1 MKYNFIKKL
10 EALLISSA
18 VVLTTGISPIQTW
31 AFDDGFVQT
40 EQDLS
45 VEIDDNEQDV
55 TDNISVENNTDTE
68 VTDSS
73 EDSQLSAAEDFSD
86 TVSVGED
93 ISETEANE
101 LLSKVAT
108 KLKTLLSSSKTPVN
122 ILYSENLNIADY
134 VESHLQEWMGSET
147 DVSGVTVSFA
157 SPMSLYEEYFDE
169 AGNIIL
175 WKTGTFKVTPR
186 QKVAIKVTFHYGGF
200 EKTSGYLYAYLG
212 PDAPYYNTKAQ
223 EEVNALTFDQMRTNT
238 SDEETNVTSDL
249 HLPAYLLPE
258 GVQGCYSRITWSTDH
273 PEILQ
278 IGELGTDNYY
288 AATLNRPA
296 KDTTILLT
304 AHGKF
309 KLSDDYPNGMEERTR
324 TFSLTVKGMSLA
336 TFKPV
341 DTSGV
346 TLNNVSA
353 TVKDA
358 DGNLAESKGELTFA
372 VTPNKTYTYELSAE
386 GYGTVKG
393 TFTPGEEAIEIPVTL
408 KSNEEINQEN
418 QQRLDAVAKAV
429 DARLTDP
436 SQTLLDSSSGTS
448 ITAYIQ
454 SHLPDYTDAETG
466 DITVTIKDRDE
477 AAATCISEDGTITY
491 MLSPVEISR
500 KAGLKFVYTIGGVSA
515 ESADWNYI
523 TVGPDITGYNARVQE
538 ESSQVTEDTIKGSN
552 ASLETVTESLV
563 LPAYV
568 SEPDSSYSQI
578 TWSSD
583 NQAVEI
589 GEAENNT
596 YKVTV
601 HRPLPF
607 TKDAEV
613 NLTATFQA
621 KIAGQYKGLES
632 ASRSFK
638 VTVPVRTP
646 ETFNASIHVRTTD
659 GKNAEG
665 IAIEVKDPDGTPVTA
680 ENGIYRVTERKE
692 YSYTVKKEG
701 YTTLEGTFL
710 PVEDNTS
717 IDLTIVTEAETR
729 AAEEK
734 LDLLIEILDK
744 NRGKLD
750 GWHPDY
756 KKDKNYGDY
765 MKKYLQENLSRF
777 TDKEINFSNIT
788 IRAYNKSGRYTQI
801 AENGDIIWPLSLAYN
816 GTNITDLCYE
826 FRCDGVVRN
835 FEKNLY
841 PVLLDQDIEGHN
853 RKVKEELDTITFEL
867 IRGNA
872 DDTEDSVTKAPTLYA
887 YANYLKYEEKSFG
900 HIEWSTDR
908 PDIIEIGEQRRMVGN
923 NMYYNAYDVKMNFP
937 SDQDVQVHLK
947 ATITPHLLTPSYA
960 GNYKDDLKTYEK
972 TFTLTIKANPYTEE
986 ELQKYLDDA
995 VEKAVGWKGTTWPLH
1010 TQSSTGKDPDE
1021 ILLGFNEELMDNG
1034 TLSLDSER
1042 GLLAIDRSS
1051 SLYFD
1056 IYPDIFA
1063 TSEATTTDNLIFTY
1077 TVGNVTV
1084 KKVLPITIRTESKE
1098 TALRDADKIQEKFE
1112 ETLLNGQDP
1121 KAVSKDLPEMYT
1133 YKTDNAQWRIAPK
1146 DDVYYTSSH
1155 PEVIAD
1161 TVSKDENGKSVLK
1174 VNIPK
1179 VTTEV
1184 TLSAYVSNDVYGK
1197 FVKPFYDEHE
1207 DLQTLYMHPVS
1218 VTVTVVGESSQK
1230 LADTINKASQ
1240 YYKSIKK
1247 EPEGTEPGCY
1257 PEGTKATLQKAI
1269 DDGKALLTRKDATG
1283 EELDAAIEA
1292 LENLIQT
1299 TKDSYIWAEAQVT
1312 VKAYQLPGEA
1322 GDILDLKVS
1331 AGLSEKYGYS
1341 KPEAYRNQV
1350 TAQDAF
1356 IAAEIRILG
1365 EEDFAADPRR
1375 YLEIGGESGK
1385 ANHGWVTKI
1394 FGIRTEDLGYCV
1406 NNKIPMYP
1414 DDPNTGSVAD
1424 DTVLRPGDLLT
1435 VFLYGDTEN
1444 WQDLYLYFK
1453 SVPSTLDAG
1462 ESLTLT
1468 LLGMHPF
1475 NMKEEATA
1483 RGGFTVNLRSEEGQW
1498 LKGVTDEN
1506 GKVTFQVE
1514 KAGHYT
1520 ADITEKPEGAQD
1532 VHFVFPVDRLTVLQK
1547 AENLTVPEI
1556 SETTDLKDL
1565 QIMEGDKVL
1574 KEDKDYSVKETT
1586 EGHKVTVTIT
1596 FQGIY
1601 TGETL
1606 RTYTTAHKFDKYR
1619 TTAKATVS
1627 APEKREY
1634 TCSICGKKETRN
1646 HGKKLTPS
1654 MKVNVSGITLKLKQ
1668 KTAGV
1673 KVTGLA
1679 RGDSI
1684 KSWKSSNTKIVKV
1697 TSKGVITAQKK
1708 TGKANITVTL
1718 KSGKKAVIKV
1728 KVQKGTVKTTKISGL
1743 DRNLTIK
1750 KGKSLTLKPVI
1761 SPFTSGEKVTYTTS
1775 NKKIATVT
1783 SKGKIT
1789 AKKKGSVNIIVR
1801 SGKKA
1806 VKIKVTVK

>member
-18 VVLTTGISPIQTW
+18 VIVTTGISPATAW
-31 AFDDGFVQT
+31 ASEDDLVQI
-40 EQDLS
+40 EQ
-45 VEIDDNEQDV
+45 EADDFSEDCIVSEEAAVQNISDS
-55 TDNISVENNTDTE
+55 DNIE
-68 VTDSS
+68 
-73 EDSQLSAAEDFSD
+73 ADFSD
-86 TVSVGED
+86 DLSASEETDLEDAGESID
-93 ISETEANE
+93 LKALDTE
-101 LLSKVAT
+101 LSKV
-108 KLKTLLSSSKTPVN
+108 LSRSKTPLL
-122 ILYSENLNIADY
+122 IKYSKPANVIDYIQKNLSTYITD
-134 VESHLQEWMGSET
+134 M
-147 DVSGVTVSFA
+147 DVSNVKLAYLSSTFA
-157 SPMSLYEEYFDE
+157 EYFDSE
-169 AGNIIL
+169 ANIIDWPRYEEKRRAGIKL
-175 WKTGTFKVTPR
+175 QYECNGVTYAGTKTCYFW
-186 QKVAIKVTFHYGGF
+186 I
-200 EKTSGYLYAYLG
+200 G
-212 PDAPYYNTKAQ
+212 PDVDFWN
-223 EEVNALTFDQMRTNT
+223 EEIKNIRDNLTFDNIKGSSTDT
-238 SDEETNVTSDL
+238 TENVTAALS
-249 HLPAYLLPE
+249 LPSKSGYNF
-258 GVQGCYSRITWSTDH
+258 VKISWSTDR
-273 PEILQ
+273 PDILQ
-278 IGELGTDNYY
+278 INDSTGDSCT
-288 AATLNRPA
+288 AVLNR
-296 KDTTILLT
+296 KDQDQKITLT
-304 AHGKF
+304 ATF
-309 KLSDDYPNGMEERTR
+309 QYMYDDEYPEIQECTKS
-324 TFSLTVKGMSLA
+324 FELTVKKIARAVIRS
-336 TFKPV
+336 V
-341 DTSGV
+341 DTSGA
-346 TLNNVSA
+346 SI
-353 TVKDA
+353 DH
-358 DGNLAESKGELTFA
+358 A
-372 VTPNKTYTYELSAE
+372 VTVLKDHAGNTVTSTDGKTFDVSEDEEYTYEISAE

-393 TFTPGEEAIEIPVTL
+393 TFTAGQGTTEIPVTL

-418 QQRLDAVAKAV
+418 QQRLDAVATAV

-466 DITVTIKDRDE
+466 DIAVTIKDRDE
-477 AAATCISEDGTITY
+477 AAATCISEDGAITY
-491 MLSPVEISR
+491 LLSPVETSR
-500 KAGLKFVYTIGGVSA
+500 KAGLKFVYTIGSVSA
-515 ESADWNYI
+515 ESADWNYL
-523 TVGPDITGYNARVQE
+523 TVGPDITGYNARVRE

-659 GKNAEG
+659 GKDAEG
-665 IAIEVKDPDGTPVTA
+665 IAIEVKDPDETPVTA

-765 MKKYLQENLSRF
+765 MKKYLQENLSKF
-777 TDKEINFSNIT
+777 TDKEIDFSNIT
-788 IRAYNKSGRYTQI
+788 IRAYDKNGRYTQI
-801 AENGDIIWPLSLAYN
+801 AENGDIIWPLPGVYS
-816 GTNITDLCYE
+816 GTNINDLCYE

-835 FEKNLY
+835 FEKDLY
-841 PVLLDQDIEGHN
+841 TLLLDQDIEGHN

-887 YANYLKYEEKSFG
+887 YANYLKYEENSFG

-1218 VTVTVVGESSQK
+1218 VTVTIVGESSQK

-1322 GDILDLKVS
+1322 GDILDLNVS

>member
-18 VVLTTGISPIQTW
+18 VIVTTGISPATAW
-31 AFDDGFVQT
+31 ASEDDLVQI
-40 EQDLS
+40 EQ
-45 VEIDDNEQDV
+45 EADDFSEDCIVSEEAAVQNISDS
-55 TDNISVENNTDTE
+55 DNIE
-68 VTDSS
+68 
-73 EDSQLSAAEDFSD
+73 ADFSD
-86 TVSVGED
+86 DLSASEETDLEDAGESID
-93 ISETEANE
+93 LKALDTE
-101 LLSKVAT
+101 LSKV
-108 KLKTLLSSSKTPVN
+108 LSRSKTPLL
-122 ILYSENLNIADY
+122 IKYSKPANVIDYIQKNLSTYITD
-134 VESHLQEWMGSET
+134 M
-147 DVSGVTVSFA
+147 DVSNVKLAYLSSTFA
-157 SPMSLYEEYFDE
+157 EYFDSE
-169 AGNIIL
+169 ANIIDWPRYEEKRRAGIKL
-175 WKTGTFKVTPR
+175 QYECNGVTYAGTKTCYFW
-186 QKVAIKVTFHYGGF
+186 I
-200 EKTSGYLYAYLG
+200 G
-212 PDAPYYNTKAQ
+212 PDVDFWN
-223 EEVNALTFDQMRTNT
+223 EEIKNIRDNLTFDNIKGSSTDT
-238 SDEETNVTSDL
+238 TENVTAALS
-249 HLPAYLLPE
+249 LPSKSGYNF
-258 GVQGCYSRITWSTDH
+258 VKISWSTDR
-273 PEILQ
+273 PDILQ
-278 IGELGTDNYY
+278 INDSTGDSCT
-288 AATLNRPA
+288 AVLNR
-296 KDTTILLT
+296 KDQDQKITLT
-304 AHGKF
+304 ATF
-309 KLSDDYPNGMEERTR
+309 QYMYDDEYPEIQECTKS
-324 TFSLTVKGMSLA
+324 FELTVKKIARAVIRS
-336 TFKPV
+336 V
-341 DTSGV
+341 DTSGA
-346 TLNNVSA
+346 SI
-353 TVKDA
+353 DH
-358 DGNLAESKGELTFA
+358 A
-372 VTPNKTYTYELSAE
+372 VTVLKDHAGNTVTSTDGKTFDVSEDEEYTYEISAE

-393 TFTPGEEAIEIPVTL
+393 TFTAGQGTTEIPVTL

-418 QQRLDAVAKAV
+418 QQRLDAVATAV

-466 DITVTIKDRDE
+466 DIAVTIKDRDE
-477 AAATCISEDGTITY
+477 AAATCISEDGAITY
-491 MLSPVEISR
+491 LLSPVETSR
-500 KAGLKFVYTIGGVSA
+500 KAGLKFVYTIGSVSA
-515 ESADWNYI
+515 ESADWNYL
-523 TVGPDITGYNARVQE
+523 TVGPDITGYNARVRE

-659 GKNAEG
+659 GKDAEG
-665 IAIEVKDPDGTPVTA
+665 IAIEVKDSDETPVTA

-765 MKKYLQENLSRF
+765 MKKYLQENLSKF
-777 TDKEINFSNIT
+777 TDKEIDFSNIT
-788 IRAYNKSGRYTQI
+788 IRAYDKNGRYTQI
-801 AENGDIIWPLSLAYN
+801 AENGDIIWPLPGVYS
-816 GTNITDLCYE
+816 GTNINDLCYE

-835 FEKNLY
+835 FEKDLY
-841 PVLLDQDIEGHN
+841 TLLLDQDIEGHN

-887 YANYLKYEEKSFG
+887 YANYLKYEENSFG

-1322 GDILDLKVS
+1322 GDILDLNVS

>member
-18 VVLTTGISPIQTW
+18 VIVTTGISPATAW
-31 AFDDGFVQT
+31 ASEDDLVQI
-40 EQDLS
+40 EQ
-45 VEIDDNEQDV
+45 EADDFSEDCIVSEEAAVQNISDS
-55 TDNISVENNTDTE
+55 DNIE
-68 VTDSS
+68 
-73 EDSQLSAAEDFSD
+73 ADFSD
-86 TVSVGED
+86 DLSASKETDLEDAGESID
-93 ISETEANE
+93 LKALDTE
-101 LLSKVAT
+101 LSKV
-108 KLKTLLSSSKTPVN
+108 LSRSKTPLL
-122 ILYSENLNIADY
+122 IKYSKPANVIDYIQKNLSTYITD
-134 VESHLQEWMGSET
+134 M
-147 DVSGVTVSFA
+147 DVSNVKLAYLSSTFA
-157 SPMSLYEEYFDE
+157 EYFDSE
-169 AGNIIL
+169 ANIIDWPRYEEKRRAGIKL
-175 WKTGTFKVTPR
+175 QYECNGVTYAGTKTCYFW
-186 QKVAIKVTFHYGGF
+186 I
-200 EKTSGYLYAYLG
+200 G
-212 PDAPYYNTKAQ
+212 PDVDFWN
-223 EEVNALTFDQMRTNT
+223 EEIKNIRDNLMFDNIKGSSTDT
-238 SDEETNVTSDL
+238 TENVTAALS
-249 HLPAYLLPE
+249 LPSKS
-258 GVQGCYSRITWSTDH
+258 GNNFVKITWSTDR
-273 PEILQ
+273 PDILQ
-278 IGELGTDNYY
+278 INDSTGDSCT
-288 AATLNRPA
+288 AVLNR
-296 KDTTILLT
+296 KDQDQKITLT
-304 AHGKF
+304 ATF
-309 KLSDDYPNGMEERTR
+309 QYMYDDEYPEIQECTKS
-324 TFSLTVKGMSLA
+324 FELTVKKIA
-336 TFKPV
+336 RAVIRPV
-341 DTSGV
+341 DTSGA
-346 TLNNVSA
+346 SI
-353 TVKDA
+353 DH
-358 DGNLAESKGELTFA
+358 A
-372 VTPNKTYTYELSAE
+372 VTVLKDHAGNTVTSTDGKTFDVSEDEGYTYEISAE

-393 TFTPGEEAIEIPVTL
+393 TFTAGQGTTEIPVTL
-408 KSNEEINQEN
+408 KSNEEISQEN

-466 DITVTIKDRDE
+466 DIAVTIKDRDE

-491 MLSPVEISR
+491 LLSPVETSR
-500 KAGLKFVYTIGGVSA
+500 KAGLKFVYTIGSVSA
-515 ESADWNYI
+515 ESADWNYL
-523 TVGPDITGYNARVQE
+523 TVGPDITGYNTRVQE

-552 ASLETVTESLV
+552 TSLETVTESLV

-659 GKNAEG
+659 GKDAEG

-972 TFTLTIKANPYTEE
+972 TFTLTVKANPYTEE
-986 ELQKYLDDA
+986 ELQKYLDDT
-995 VEKAVGWKGTTWPLH
+995 VEKAVEWKGTTWPFF
-1010 TQSSTGKDPDE
+1010 TQSSTGGDPHY
-1021 ILLGFNEELMDNG
+1021 IILGFNEELMDNG
-1034 TLSLDSER
+1034 ILSLDSER

-1051 SLYFD
+1051 SIHFD

-1098 TALRDADKIQEKFE
+1098 IALRDADKIQEKFE

-1121 KAVSKDLPEMYT
+1121 KAVSKDLQEIVT
-1133 YKTDNAQWRIAPK
+1133 FKTDNGKWHLFEK
-1146 DDVYYTSSH
+1146 DKNINSYFTSSN

-1161 TVSKDENGKSVLK
+1161 ICTENENGKFVYK

-1184 TLSAYVSNDVYGK
+1184 TLSAYVSNDVYGD
-1197 FVKPFYDEHE
+1197 FVKHFYDEHE

-1230 LADTINKASQ
+1230 LADTINKANQ
-1240 YYKSIKK
+1240 YYKSIEK

-1283 EELDAAIEA
+1283 EELDAAIET

-1322 GDILDLKVS
+1322 GDILDLNVS

>member
-18 VVLTTGISPIQTW
+18 VIVTTGISPATAW
-31 AFDDGFVQT
+31 ASEDDLVQI
-40 EQDLS
+40 EQ
-45 VEIDDNEQDV
+45 EADDFSEDCIVSEEAAVQNISDS
-55 TDNISVENNTDTE
+55 DNIE
-68 VTDSS
+68 
-73 EDSQLSAAEDFSD
+73 ADFSD
-86 TVSVGED
+86 DLSASEETDLEDAGESID
-93 ISETEANE
+93 LKALDTE
-101 LLSKVAT
+101 LSKV
-108 KLKTLLSSSKTPVN
+108 LSRSKTPLL
-122 ILYSENLNIADY
+122 IKYSKPANVIDYIQKNLSTYITD
-134 VESHLQEWMGSET
+134 M
-147 DVSGVTVSFA
+147 DVSNVKLAYLSSTFA
-157 SPMSLYEEYFDE
+157 EYFDSE
-169 AGNIIL
+169 ANIIDWPRYEEKRRAGIKL
-175 WKTGTFKVTPR
+175 QYECNGVTYAGTKTCYFW
-186 QKVAIKVTFHYGGF
+186 I
-200 EKTSGYLYAYLG
+200 G
-212 PDAPYYNTKAQ
+212 PDVDFWN
-223 EEVNALTFDQMRTNT
+223 EEIKNIRDNLTFDNIKGSSTDT
-238 SDEETNVTSDL
+238 TENVTAALS
-249 HLPAYLLPE
+249 LPSKSGYNF
-258 GVQGCYSRITWSTDH
+258 VKISWSTDR
-273 PEILQ
+273 PDILQ
-278 IGELGTDNYY
+278 INDSTGDSCT
-288 AATLNRPA
+288 AVLNR
-296 KDTTILLT
+296 KDQDQKITLT
-304 AHGKF
+304 ATF
-309 KLSDDYPNGMEERTR
+309 QYMYDDEYPEIQECTKS
-324 TFSLTVKGMSLA
+324 FELTVKKIARAVIRS
-336 TFKPV
+336 V
-341 DTSGV
+341 DTSGA
-346 TLNNVSA
+346 SI
-353 TVKDA
+353 DH
-358 DGNLAESKGELTFA
+358 A
-372 VTPNKTYTYELSAE
+372 VTVLKDHAGNTVTSTDGKTFDVSEDEEYTYEISAE

-393 TFTPGEEAIEIPVTL
+393 TFTAGQGTTEIPVTL

-418 QQRLDAVAKAV
+418 QQRLDAVATAV

-466 DITVTIKDRDE
+466 DIAVTIKDRDE
-477 AAATCISEDGTITY
+477 AAATCISEDGAITY
-491 MLSPVEISR
+491 LLSPVETSR
-500 KAGLKFVYTIGGVSA
+500 KAGLKFVYTIGSVSA
-515 ESADWNYI
+515 ESADWNYL
-523 TVGPDITGYNARVQE
+523 TVGPDITGYNARVRE

-659 GKNAEG
+659 GKDAEG
-665 IAIEVKDPDGTPVTA
+665 IAIEVKDPDETPVTA

-765 MKKYLQENLSRF
+765 MKKYLQENLSKF
-777 TDKEINFSNIT
+777 TDKEIDFSNIT
-788 IRAYNKSGRYTQI
+788 IRAYDKNGRYTQI
-801 AENGDIIWPLSLAYN
+801 AENGDIIWPLPGVYS
-816 GTNITDLCYE
+816 GTNINDLCYE

-835 FEKNLY
+835 FEKDLY
-841 PVLLDQDIEGHN
+841 TLLLDQDIEGHN

-1520 ADITEKPEGAQD
+1520 ADITEKPEGTQD

-1586 EGHKVTVTIT
+1586 EGHTVTVTIT

-1601 TGETL
+1601 TGETV

-1634 TCSICGKKETRN
+1634 TCSVCGKKETRN
-1646 HGKKLTPS
+1646 YGKKLTPS
-1654 MKVNVSGITLKLKQ
+1654 MKVNVSGIILKLKQ

-1728 KVQKGTVKTTKISGL
+1728 KVQKETVKTTKISGL
-1743 DRNLTIK
+1743 SKNLTIK
-1750 KGKSLTLKPVI
+1750 KGKSVTLKPVI

>member
-18 VVLTTGISPIQTW
+18 VIVTTGISPATAW
-31 AFDDGFVQT
+31 ASEDDLVQI
-40 EQDLS
+40 EQ
-45 VEIDDNEQDV
+45 EADDFSEDCIVSEEAAVQNISDS
-55 TDNISVENNTDTE
+55 DNIE
-68 VTDSS
+68 
-73 EDSQLSAAEDFSD
+73 ADFSD
-86 TVSVGED
+86 DLSASEETDLEDAGESID
-93 ISETEANE
+93 LKALDTE
-101 LLSKVAT
+101 LSKV
-108 KLKTLLSSSKTPVN
+108 LSRSKTPLL
-122 ILYSENLNIADY
+122 IKYSKPANVIDYIQKNLSTYITD
-134 VESHLQEWMGSET
+134 M
-147 DVSGVTVSFA
+147 DVSNVKLAYLSSTFA
-157 SPMSLYEEYFDE
+157 EYFDSE
-169 AGNIIL
+169 ANIIDWPRYEEKRRAGIKL
-175 WKTGTFKVTPR
+175 QYECNGVTYAGTKTCYFW
-186 QKVAIKVTFHYGGF
+186 I
-200 EKTSGYLYAYLG
+200 G
-212 PDAPYYNTKAQ
+212 PDVDFWN
-223 EEVNALTFDQMRTNT
+223 EEIKNIRDNLTFDNIKGSSTDT
-238 SDEETNVTSDL
+238 TENVTAALS
-249 HLPAYLLPE
+249 LPSKSGYNF
-258 GVQGCYSRITWSTDH
+258 VKISWSTDR
-273 PEILQ
+273 PDILQ
-278 IGELGTDNYY
+278 INDSTGDSCT
-288 AATLNRPA
+288 AVLNR
-296 KDTTILLT
+296 KDQDQKITLT
-304 AHGKF
+304 ATF
-309 KLSDDYPNGMEERTR
+309 QYMYDDEYPEIQECTKS
-324 TFSLTVKGMSLA
+324 FELTVKKIARAVIRS
-336 TFKPV
+336 V
-341 DTSGV
+341 DTSGA
-346 TLNNVSA
+346 SI
-353 TVKDA
+353 DH
-358 DGNLAESKGELTFA
+358 A
-372 VTPNKTYTYELSAE
+372 VTVLKDHAGNTVTSTDGKTFDVSEDEEYTYEISAE

-393 TFTPGEEAIEIPVTL
+393 TFTAGQGTTEIPVTL

-418 QQRLDAVAKAV
+418 QQRLDAVATAV

-466 DITVTIKDRDE
+466 DIAVTIKDRDE
-477 AAATCISEDGTITY
+477 AAATCISEDGAITY
-491 MLSPVEISR
+491 LLSPVETSR
-500 KAGLKFVYTIGGVSA
+500 KAGLKFVYTIGSVSA
-515 ESADWNYI
+515 ESADWNYL
-523 TVGPDITGYNARVQE
+523 TVGPDITGYNARVRE

-568 SEPDSSYSQI
+568 SEPDSRYSQI

-659 GKNAEG
+659 GKDAEG
-665 IAIEVKDPDGTPVTA
+665 IAIEVKDPDETPVTA

-765 MKKYLQENLSRF
+765 MKKYLQENLSKF
-777 TDKEINFSNIT
+777 TDKEIDFSNIT
-788 IRAYNKSGRYTQI
+788 IRAYDKNGRYTQI
-801 AENGDIIWPLSLAYN
+801 AENGDIIWPLPGVYS
-816 GTNITDLCYE
+816 GTNINDLCYE

-835 FEKNLY
+835 FEKDLY
-841 PVLLDQDIEGHN
+841 TLLLDQDIEGHN

-1520 ADITEKPEGAQD
+1520 ADITEKPEGTQD

-1586 EGHKVTVTIT
+1586 EGHTVTVTIT

-1601 TGETL
+1601 TGETV

-1634 TCSICGKKETRN
+1634 TCSVCGKKETRN
-1646 HGKKLTPS
+1646 YGKKLTPS
-1654 MKVNVSGITLKLKQ
+1654 MKVNVSGIILKLKQ

-1743 DRNLTIK
+1743 SKNLTIK
-1750 KGKSLTLKPVI
+1750 KGKSVTLKPVI

>member
-18 VVLTTGISPIQTW
+18 VILTTGISPATAW
-31 AFDDGFVQT
+31 ASEDDLVQI
-40 EQDLS
+40 EQ
-45 VEIDDNEQDV
+45 EADDFSEDCIVSEEAAVQNISDS
-55 TDNISVENNTDTE
+55 DNIE
-68 VTDSS
+68 
-73 EDSQLSAAEDFSD
+73 ADFSD
-86 TVSVGED
+86 DLSASEETDLEDAGESID
-93 ISETEANE
+93 LKALDTE
-101 LLSKVAT
+101 LSKV
-108 KLKTLLSSSKTPVN
+108 LSRSKTPLL
-122 ILYSENLNIADY
+122 IKYSKPANVIDYIQKNLSTYITD
-134 VESHLQEWMGSET
+134 M
-147 DVSGVTVSFA
+147 DVSNVKLSYLSSTFA
-157 SPMSLYEEYFDE
+157 EYFDSE
-169 AGNIIL
+169 ANIIDWPRYEEKRRAGIKL
-175 WKTGTFKVTPR
+175 QYECNGVTYAGTKTCYFW
-186 QKVAIKVTFHYGGF
+186 I
-200 EKTSGYLYAYLG
+200 G
-212 PDAPYYNTKAQ
+212 PDVDFWN
-223 EEVNALTFDQMRTNT
+223 EEIKNIRDNLTFDNIKGSSTDT
-238 SDEETNVTSDL
+238 TENVTTALS
-249 HLPAYLLPE
+249 LPLKSGYNF
-258 GVQGCYSRITWSTDH
+258 VKISWSTDR
-273 PEILQ
+273 PDILQ
-278 IGELGTDNYY
+278 INDSTGDSCT
-288 AATLNRPA
+288 TVLNR
-296 KDTTILLT
+296 KDQDQKITLT
-304 AHGKF
+304 ATF
-309 KLSDDYPNGMEERTR
+309 QYMYDDEYPEIQECTKS
-324 TFSLTVKGMSLA
+324 FELIVKKIA
-336 TFKPV
+336 RAVIRPV
-341 DTSGV
+341 DTSGA
-346 TLNNVSA
+346 SIA
-353 TVKDA
+353 H
-358 DGNLAESKGELTFA
+358 A
-372 VTPNKTYTYELSAE
+372 VTVLKDHAGNTVTSTDGKTFDVSEDEEYTYEISAE

-393 TFTPGEEAIEIPVTL
+393 TFTAGQGTTEIPVTL

-418 QQRLDAVAKAV
+418 QQRLDIVAKAV
-429 DARLTDP
+429 DAKLTDP
-436 SQTLLDSSSGTS
+436 SQTLLDSNSGTS

-454 SHLPDYTDAETG
+454 SHLPEYTDAETG

-659 GKNAEG
+659 GKDAEG

-692 YSYTVKKEG
+692 YSYTVQKEG

-717 IDLTIVTEAETR
+717 IDLTIVTEAETS

-734 LDLLIEILDK
+734 LDLLTKILNENKFYD
-744 NRGKLD
+744 LQ
-750 GWHPDY
+750 PDY
-756 KKDKNYGDY
+756 KKDTNYAEY
-765 MKKYLQENLSRF
+765 FKEYFQKNLSKY
-777 TDKEINFSNIT
+777 TDKEIDFSNIS
-788 IRAYNKSGRYTQI
+788 IRAYGNAGYQGKLFITDK
-801 AENGDIIWPLSLAYN
+801 GDIIWPLFSSDVGPQSQN
-816 GTNITDLCYE
+816 VKFE
-826 FRCDGVVRN
+826 FRCNGVTRIFDKGIN
-835 FEKNLY
+835 FRLY
-841 PVLLDQDIEGHN
+841 DQDIEGHN
-853 RKVKEELDTITFEL
+853 RKAKEELDAMTFDV
-867 IRGNA
+867 IRGSEK
-872 DDTEDSVTKAPTLYA
+872 DMEDSVTKAPTLFA
-887 YANYLKYEEKSFG
+887 YRNYKESSLDNFG
-900 HIEWSTDR
+900 KITWTTDR
-908 PDIIEIGEQRRMVGN
+908 PDIIEIGTLDRKVQTSN
-923 NMYYNAYDVKMNFP
+923 WYNTNAYDIKVNFP
-937 SDQDVQVHLK
+937 TDQDVQVHLK
-947 ATITPHLLTPSYA
+947 ATITPNLLTSATYE

-986 ELQKYLDDA
+986 DLQKQLDDYI
-995 VEKAVGWKGTTWPLH
+995 EKLKERNGTTWPSYY
-1010 TQSSTGKDPDE
+1010 QSGTGRTPSAP
-1021 ILLGFNEELMDNG
+1021 ILTSPSYEMIDNG
-1034 TLSLDSER
+1034 NLSLNSER
-1042 GLLAIDRSS
+1042 GLLATEKSGNTF
-1051 SLYFD
+1051 YV
-1056 IYPDIFA
+1056 YPDIFA
-1063 TSEATTTDNLIFTY
+1063 TTEATTADNLIFSY

-1084 KKVLPITIRTESKE
+1084 TKVLPITIRTESKE
-1098 TALRDADKIQEKFE
+1098 TALRDTDKIQEKFAE
-1112 ETLLNGQDP
+1112 ALLNGQDP
-1121 KAVSKDLPEMYT
+1121 QAVSKDLPEMYT

-1146 DDVYYTSSH
+1146 DGVYYTSSH

-1184 TLSAYVSNDVYGK
+1184 TLSAYVSNDVYGD
-1197 FVKPFYDEHE
+1197 FVKHFYDEHE

-1230 LADTINKASQ
+1230 LADTINKANQ
-1240 YYKSIKK
+1240 YYKSIEK

-1283 EELDAAIEA
+1283 EELDAAIET

-1322 GDILDLKVS
+1322 GDILDLNVS

-1697 TSKGVITAQKK
+1697 TSKGMITAQKK